1 MSVEALSWA
10 WRQHLGGDAVAKHVL
25 ICLAD
30 WANDHGDG
38 FQVCWH
44 CQASIAARVEVSRE
58 TVRRALKRLEERGI
72 IRRRQR
78 FKADGSRA
86 SDVITLELNWRA
98 PDSPVPSAP
107 AVPSPRRTTPQ
118 SKGTPSPHIEGTSP
132 RSEGTVP
139 SDVGSNPNKPKRNL
153 TSSLRS
159 DVTARADTPVGS
171 QEARQD
177 SSRTK
182 ASRLPEDWQLP
193 AEWADWALGE
203 FAVSRSEI
211 ADTAAGFRDYWCG
224 KPGAQALKLDWLA
237 TWRNWCRKEFRRK
250 RREVSAPQAATVDRE
265 RQNWQQRLE
274 LWARNGRSRW
284 PGSWGPAPGAPCCL
298 APPDLLQAA
307 GIETTAK
314 AA

>member
-10 WRQHLGGDAVAKHVL
+10 WKQHLGGDAVAKHVL

-86 SDVITLELNWRA
+86 SDVITLELHWRA
-98 PDSPVPSAP
+98 PDSTVLSGP
-107 AVPSPRRTTPQ
+107 AAPSPRRTPPQ
-118 SKGTPSPHIEGTSP
+118 SEGTSP

-139 SDVGSNPNKPKRNL
+139 SDIGSNPNKPKRNL

-159 DVTARADTPVGS
+159 DVRPRTDAPSSR
-171 QEARQD
+171 QEARQNTP
-177 SSRTK
+177 RAK
-182 ASRLPEDWQLP
+182 ASRLPDDWQLP
-193 AEWADWALGE
+193 ADWADWVLGE
-203 FAVSRSEI
+203 FEVSRTEI
-211 ADTAAGFRDYWCG
+211 ADTAASFRDYWCG
-224 KPGAQALKLDWLA
+224 KPGAQALKLDWPA
-237 TWRNWCRKEFRRK
+237 TWRNWCRREFRRK
-250 RREVSAPQAATVDRE
+250 RRETVAPQSAPADHE
-265 RQNWQQRLE
+265 RQNWRQRLE
-274 LWARNGRSRW
+274 LWIRNGRSRW
-284 PGSWGPAPGAPCCL
+284 PESWGPAPGFAGCL
-298 APPDLLQAA
+298 APPDLLRAA
-307 GIETTAK
+307 GIDMTAR